1 MFRGLAIT
9 LVIAGLFLFGWAVYD
24 IVDRD
29 RHQAVEQQ
37 QLEAS
42 LRTPPS
48 ATAAT
53 KQTSGAAR
61 ARERAS
67 AGQAWGRLE
76 IPRVGLSVVVDEG
89 IDSRTLRRAVGHV
102 PGTSFPG
109 EPGNVVLAG
118 HRDSLFR
125 PLRLVQDGDRMSVR
139 TPDGEF
145 TYEVTSLQIVAP
157 ERTDVLVPGAEHELT
172 LVTCYPFY
180 YVGPAPQRF
189 VVKARVIAADA
200 GGSKKEGGGRG
211 AQAFD
216 LPPST
221 RPGF

>member
-1 MFRGLAIT
+1 M
-9 LVIAGLFLFGWAVYD
+9 
-24 IVDRD
+24 DRD

-42 LRTPPS
+42 LQT
-48 ATAAT
+48 TAGSPT
-53 KQTSGAAR
+53 RQTSGAAG

-67 AGQAWGRLE
+67 SGQAWGRLE
-76 IPRVGLSVVVDEG
+76 IRRIGLSVVVDEG

-109 EPGNVVLAG
+109 EAGNVVLAG

-125 PLRLVQDGDRMSVR
+125 PLRLVQDGDRLSFR

-157 ERTDVLVPGAEHELT
+157 ERTDVLVPGDEHELT

-180 YVGPAPQRF
+180 YVGPAPQRYI
-189 VVKARVIAADA
+189 VKARVIPTD
-200 GGSKKEGGGRG
+200 GDTGKRSPREEGGGRG
-211 AQAFD
+211 PQAFD